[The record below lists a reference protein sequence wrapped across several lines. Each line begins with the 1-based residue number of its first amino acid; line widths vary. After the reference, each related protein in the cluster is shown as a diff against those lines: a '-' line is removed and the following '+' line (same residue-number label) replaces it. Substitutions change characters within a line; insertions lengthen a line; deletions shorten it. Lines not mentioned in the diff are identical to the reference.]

1 MGLSVDPAE
10 RVAQDLSL
18 LPNPGSGTR
27 RSGKVDLAS
36 AVTPTL
42 VAGTMQ
48 NRSKQAG
55 VRLIAML
62 AAITVLSQFYRV
74 SGGVIAP
81 ELMRDLS
88 LSPAS
93 LGTANG
99 AFFLALAVLQLP
111 CGMLFDR
118 FGPRRTIATLT
129 IVAVVGALA
138 HAAAVSAPSLIVA
151 RILLGVGCAGSFM
164 GAVVLT
170 SRWYPGEHMTT
181 VMSWVF
187 ALSNL
192 GTLLGATPLAWA
204 SDTIGWRM
212 AFVVMAGVTAI
223 VGTVFF
229 FVVRDRP
236 DGRPFEGNGEGLG
249 ATLRGLREVIRAE
262 GLPRILAMHT
272 FAYASM
278 LTVLGLW
285 ASPYLHDVYGMDTVA
300 RGNVLLAMGVAQVLG
315 ILCYGPLDRLF
326 NSRKTVVIGGALL
339 TLAVLGGLAVPSA
352 LPVELAVGLLVAHC
366 FVTSYGIVIVAHGRS
381 LYPDHLAGRGVT
393 LVNLAQVVGCTL
405 LPIATGFLIELF
417 PAHQGRVPLLA
428 YRAVFGVIALALA
441 AGVAIY
447 AGAKDSRPRPS
458 S

>member
-1 MGLSVDPAE
+1 
-10 RVAQDLSL
+10 
-18 LPNPGSGTR
+18 
-27 RSGKVDLAS
+27 
-36 AVTPTL
+36 
-42 VAGTMQ
+42 MQ

-55 VRLIAML
+55 ARLIAML
-62 AAITVLSQFYRV
+62 AAITILSQFYRV

-88 LSPAS
+88 LSPSS
-93 LGTANG
+93 LGAANG

-118 FGPRRTIATLT
+118 FGPRRTIAVLT
-129 IVAVVGALA
+129 IVAIAGALA
-138 HAAAVSAPSLIVA
+138 HAAAVSASSLIAA
-151 RILLGVGCAGSFM
+151 RILLGIGCAGSFM

-204 SDTIGWRM
+204 SNTIGWRM
-212 AFVVMAGVTAI
+212 AFVVMAGATAV
-223 VGTVFF
+223 VGAVFF
-229 FVVRDRP
+229 FIVRDRP
-236 DGRPFEGNGEGLG
+236 DGRPFVGSGEGLG
-249 ATLRGLREVIRAE
+249 EILRGLRDIMRAE
-262 GLPRILAMHT
+262 GLPRILAMHA

-326 NSRKTVVIGGALL
+326 NSRKTVVIGGASL
-339 TLAVLGGLAVPSA
+339 TLAVLAALSVPST
-352 LPVELAVGLLVAHC
+352 LPVALAVGLLVAHC

-393 LVNLAQVVGCTL
+393 LVNMAQVAGCTL
-405 LPIATGFLIELF
+405 LPIMTGFLIDLF
-417 PAHQGRVPLLA
+417 PAHEGKVPLLA

-441 AGVAIY
+441 GGLAIY
-447 AGAKDSRPRPS
+447 IGVKDSHPRRS